1 MAYTKIIVIHS
12 RLDRCL
18 GYTQDEEKTS
28 LETVLD
34 YAMNRDKI
42 EQDCFETALNCDRE
56 TAYADMMD
64 TKRRWGKAS
73 RLHEGSDV
81 TIIATGLMVQ
91 EALKARELLA
101 QEGISAAVLD
111 MHTIKPLDE
120 EAVLKAAEE
129 TGCIVTAEEA
139 NVLGGLGGAVA
150 EVVSEHRPV
159 PVIRVGVKDIF
170 GRSGDPYA
178 LLERYGLT
186 AKDVAA
192 AAKRAVSM
200 KK

>member
-1 MAYTKIIVIHS
+1 
-12 RLDRCL
+12 
-18 GYTQDEEKTS
+18 
-28 LETVLD
+28 
-34 YAMNRDKI
+34 
-42 EQDCFETALNCDRE
+42 
-56 TAYADMMD
+56 
-64 TKRRWGKAS
+64 
-73 RLHEGSDV
+73 
-81 TIIATGLMVQ
+81 
-91 EALKARELLA
+91 
-101 QEGISAAVLD
+101 

-139 NVLGGLGGAVA
+139 NILGGLGGAVA
-150 EVVSEHRPV
+150 EVVSEHCPV

-178 LLERYGLT
+178 LLERYELT

>member
-1 MAYTKIIVIHS
+1 MPIPS
-12 RLDRCL
+12 RLEVSFGQYAKSL
-18 GYTQDEEKTS
+18 LDEALAKLPSQFLTS
-28 LETVLD
+28 CMLRQLVAVFVGE
-34 YAMNRDKI
+34 
-42 EQDCFETALNCDRE
+42 
-56 TAYADMMD
+56 
-64 TKRRWGKAS
+64 
-73 RLHEGSDV
+73 
-81 TIIATGLMVQ
+81 VQ
-91 EALKARELLA
+91 ELY
-101 QEGISAAVLD
+101 AAVLD

-139 NVLGGLGGAVA
+139 NILGGLGGAVA
-150 EVVSEHRPV
+150 EIVSEHCPV

-186 AKDVAA
+186 AKEVAA

>member
-1 MAYTKIIVIHS
+1 MNLTLSGHD
-12 RLDRCL
+12 DRYAVEQLLLSLFPEGAEVEARSCL
-18 GYTQDEEKTS
+18 HRG
-28 LETVLD
+28 ETWL
-34 YAMNRDKI
+34 
-42 EQDCFETALNCDRE
+42 TA
-56 TAYADMMD
+56 TARVTWDGRTAS
-64 TKRRWGKAS
+64 AS
-73 RLHEGSDV
+73 R
-81 TIIATGLMVQ
+81 
-91 EALKARELLA
+91 R
-101 QEGISAAVLD
+101 
-111 MHTIKPLDE
+111 
-120 EAVLKAAEE
+120 LKAAEE

-139 NVLGGLGGAVA
+139 NILGGLGGAVA
-150 EVVSEHRPV
+150 EIVSEHCPV